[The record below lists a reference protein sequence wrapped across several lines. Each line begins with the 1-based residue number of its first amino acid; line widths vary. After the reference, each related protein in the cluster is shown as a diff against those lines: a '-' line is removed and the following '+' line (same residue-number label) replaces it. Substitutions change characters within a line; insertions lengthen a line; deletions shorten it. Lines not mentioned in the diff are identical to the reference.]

1 MPWKSNDFLEK
12 GGEGEQKFKI
22 KFPGIKI
29 IIGILIFFWILSG
42 IYIVNPDEVGVVKR
56 FGAFNRIT
64 LPGPHYHLPYPIETV
79 ITPKVTEVKRVEIGF
94 RPYVLEDRTIYKKV
108 PKESLMLTGDENFVD
123 VQFIVQY
130 QIKNPKDYLF
140 NIKDP
145 RKTVKDAAEAAMR
158 EIVGKNRIDA
168 VLTAKKLQ
176 IQNSAKKLL
185 QNILDKYQSGI
196 KVIAVK
202 LLDVH
207 PPKEVLDAFKD
218 VASAR
223 EDKNKLINQ
232 ALAYKNEILPK
243 ARGIAAAI
251 INQAEAYKEV
261 KIKEAQGETLRFL
274 KILKEYQKAKNITE
288 KRLYLELMEE
298 LFESSKNKI
307 ILSEEVGKRL
317 IPYLPLNITAKSLK
331 KLEKVE
337 KKKTKKVSS
346 KKGK

>member
-1 MPWKSNDFLEK
+1 MPWKLDKFLEK
-12 GGEGEQKFKI
+12 GEEEEQKFKI

-29 IIGILIFFWILSG
+29 IIGILVFFWLLSG

-56 FGAFNRIT
+56 FGAFSRIT

-79 ITPKVTEVKRVEIGF
+79 ITPKVTEVKRVEVGF

-130 QIKNPKDYLF
+130 QIKDPRDYLF

-158 EIVGKNRIDA
+158 EIVGKNKIDA

-176 IQNSAKKLL
+176 IQNSAKELL
-185 QNILDKYQSGI
+185 QKILDKYNSGI
-196 KVIAVK
+196 KIIAVK

-274 KILKEYQKAKNITE
+274 KILKEYQKAKDITE
-288 KRLYLELMEE
+288 KRLYLELMED
-298 LFESSKNKI
+298 LFKNSKNKI

-317 IPYLPLNITAKSLK
+317 IPYLPLNIDWLK
-331 KLEKVE
+331 KH
-337 KKKTKKVSS
+337 KKEKTKRVTS
-346 KKGK
+346 KGK